1 MFFYRGRFDWTA
13 CADGTGPLRAGR
25 GTIDTSGLTVTPH
38 GCWSKYPPIPH
49 AAAAKAAFAA
59 VLMNPSH
66 RVVWFIDASGKLHLI
81 GATNGISLILDQ
93 SVHG

>member
-1 MFFYRGRFDWTA
+1 MLADWA
-13 CADGTGPLRAGR
+13 SRAGR
-25 GTIDTSGLTVTPH
+25 NPAYGTSVEASH
-38 GCWSKYPPIPH
+38 APIPH
-49 AAAAKAAFAA
+49 AAAAKAAFAE
-59 VLMNPSH
+59 VLMSPSH